1 MTFEEFDIDSRCLSV
16 LNAQGIVSPTPVQ
29 EAAIPVALTGK
40 DLVATAQTGTGK
52 TLAFTL
58 PALTRLASEQN
69 IRNRMLVLVPTRE
82 LAVQVEEVIGEHCK
96 ALKLRSVL
104 IYGGVNMN
112 GQIDQLKRGCDI
124 IVATPGR
131 LLDHMGSG
139 RINFKDLEVLIF
151 DEADRML
158 DMGFLPDIKR
168 ILAKLPRE
176 RQTMMFSATFAPE
189 LQTLTFNMMR
199 NPERISIGRVSKP
212 VDQVRQLLIPVRQEE
227 KSRVLL
233 DILKDEENI
242 DSAIIFLRTKMRTDR
257 VGKMLKKAGYKAA
270 VIHGDLSQKL
280 RQRALEGFRDGSYN
294 ILVATD
300 VAARGLDIDDI
311 THVINYDV
319 PENPDDYVHRIGRT
333 ARAEREGDAITFV
346 CPSDMS
352 ALGGIEKAVG
362 RNLPR
367 KEYEGAPTVLSI
379 WKPAGARSGA
389 RRGGA
394 RRARGML
401 RRR

>member
-1 MTFEEFDIDSRCLSV
+1 MIFDDFEIDPRCLSV
-16 LNAQGIVSPTPVQ
+16 LHAKNITTPTPVQ
-29 EAAIPVALTGK
+29 EAAIPVALTGR

-52 TLAFTL
+52 TLAFAL
-58 PALTRLASEQN
+58 PSLTRLAQERQ
-69 IRNRMLVLVPTRE
+69 IRNRMLILVPTRE
-82 LAVQVEEVIGEHCK
+82 LCVQVAEVVDELCK
-96 ALKLRSVL
+96 ALKLRSLV
-104 IYGGVNMN
+104 IYGGVGMN
-112 GQIDQLKRGCDI
+112 RQIDELKRGCDVL
-124 IVATPGR
+124 VATPGR
-131 LLDHMGSG
+131 LLDHMSSG
-139 RINFKDLEVLIF
+139 RINFKDLEVLVF

-168 ILAKLPRE
+168 ILAKLPRD

-199 NPERISIGRVSKP
+199 DPERITIGPVSKP

-227 KSRVLL
+227 KSRMLL
-233 DILKDEENI
+233 EILKEEENL

-257 VGKMLKKAGYKAA
+257 VGKMLKKAGYKAGI
-270 VIHGDLSQKL
+270 IHGDLSQAL
-280 RQRALEGFRDGSYN
+280 RQRALEGFRSGRYN

-333 ARAEREGDAITFV
+333 ARAQREGDAITFI
-346 CPSDMS
+346 CPTDMS
-352 ALGGIEKAVG
+352 ALGNIEKAVG

-367 KEYEGAPTVLSI
+367 KEYDGAPTVLSI
-379 WKPAGARSGA
+379 WKPASARSGTRKAA
-389 RRGGA
+389 RRT
-394 RRARGML
+394 RGML